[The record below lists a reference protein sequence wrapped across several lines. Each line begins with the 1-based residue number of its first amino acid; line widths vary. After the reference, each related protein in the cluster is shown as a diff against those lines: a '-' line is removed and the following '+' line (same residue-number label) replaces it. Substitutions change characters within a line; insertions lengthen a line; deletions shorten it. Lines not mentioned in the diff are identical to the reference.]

1 MAIIIARFNGSCRAD
16 CGKRIAKGDKIVHR
30 GSFHSW
36 HVDCYDKTGAVTGV
50 YGDVTGATTGI
61 EEPRRVSSVDPG
73 NAAEVA
79 LARRETSR
87 DNREYQ
93 QGIRDYDN
101 WKFNQSIYGEE
112 AAEAMEIE
120 RELKEGWDY

>member
-1 MAIIIARFNGSCRAD
+1 MAIIIARFNGHCRAE
-16 CGKRIAKGDKIVHR
+16 CGRKIAKGDKIVHR
-30 GSFHSW
+30 GSFKSW
-36 HVDCYDKTGAVTGV
+36 HVDCYNETVAVNAYLKHTEAVVGPQRAAAA
-50 YGDVTGATTGI
+50 GG
-61 EEPRRVSSVDPG
+61 VDPG

-93 QGIRDYDN
+93 QGVRDYDN
-101 WKFNQSIYGEE
+101 WKFNQSIYGE
-112 AAEAMEIE
+112 AEAERMEIE